1 LFYSFYFI
9 QQKKEYILQRN
20 ILNKVRNN
28 LKKILSVIGL
38 IIGIIYILNPTFGV
52 FEIIPDNIPYIGN
65 LDEASAVLLILA
77 CLKELKK
84 GRTKKND
91 SGSQIDDV

>member
-1 LFYSFYFI
+1 M
-9 QQKKEYILQRN
+9 
-20 ILNKVRNN
+20 NKVRDK
-28 LKKILSVIGL
+28 LKKIFSVIGI
-38 IIGIIYILNPTFGV
+38 IIGVIYILNPTFGV

-84 GRTKKND
+84 GRAKKNN
-91 SGSQIDDV
+91 SGSQIDDI